1 MVKQKYFSINKNF
14 QSILLT
20 ATIFIIAS
28 GIGYLFLYIGFPDT
42 NIVVIYLLAVLIT
55 SWLAQSFIYG
65 FIGIF
70 SIIQKLK
77 LLNIKLKSIQ

>member
-1 MVKQKYFSINKNF
+1 MVKQKYISIKKIL

-20 ATIFIIAS
+20 AAIFLVAS
-28 GIGYLFLYIGFPDT
+28 GIGYLFHFIGFPDT